1 MMTTDTR
8 PVSQDIRLRIP
19 EELHSEPI
27 ISQLTSQCGVTVN
40 ILSATLGVNAGSGW
54 FHLTFKG
61 TVAQIQT
68 AIAYL
73 NDLDIEIW
81 EDQSDS
87 NTAF

>member
-1 MMTTDTR
+1 MTTDTR
-8 PVSQDIRLRIP
+8 PVSQDVRLRIP

-40 ILSATLGVNAGSGW
+40 IISATLGVNAGSGW
-54 FHLTFKG
+54 FHLSLKG
-61 TVAQIQT
+61 TAAQIQT

-87 NTAF
+87 NSAL

>member
-8 PVSQDIRLRIP
+8 PIAHNVRLRIP

-40 ILSATLGVNAGSGW
+40 IVSATLGVNAGSGW
-54 FHLTFKG
+54 FHLTIKG
-61 TVAQIQT
+61 NMAQIKT

-81 EDQSDS
+81 EDQGDG
-87 NTAF
+87 NTAL